1 MTTTMPPAAQNRR
14 SQRSNSTS
22 SSVVTVRKSLSLSSK
37 QNPRASH
44 LRAAHSISPDR
55 STSPND
61 YLAPIYP
68 YNLRRGSAEDTKSTQ
83 NRNINRWSH
92 STSSSVSAVD
102 TDALRR
108 GLPDGSRRIS
118 VTHDYGSPGKRPTA
132 SPQKNH
138 RSQKS
143 STDGLNTAFLA
154 PINGSPRSTRS
165 PNGTG
170 PTLTPTSVYNTK
182 SGDYFGETWH
192 SRKASST
199 KFGEPVTA
207 MSIQYVTNGA
217 QKPRRVDHVPEER
230 TSPRPPQKSVS
241 KPELRSQP
249 ADEAA
254 TTPMEPKKSRGH
266 RSPTQKS
273 MLSKA
278 LSMANTAVLLDNSSK
293 IDGAIEAYH
302 EACELLQ
309 QVMVRSSD
317 MEDRKKLSAIRKTYS
332 NRIAELH
339 DLDDPFSSLV
349 NKDLPDDP
357 PSEGVGQTFF
367 GNASGPSTVEALEQ
381 VHIPPRG
388 ESLLPSIFGGD
399 RYLDDSRN
407 PVPRPRP
414 SNLELP
420 METRYMPPPL
430 SPRRPLSPGAAGE
443 PPQQPPPEVP
453 NEPPSLPRP
462 IRRASTESTS
472 WLDTIDDGD
481 SLHSS
486 SFKSRLSRLSTMGLQ
501 LTNNDLA
508 NEIEAEFDAALN
520 AAVDAAYDSEEL
532 VSNEETPRI
541 RQNGQLF
548 SPGLPLQA
556 TNIENQSSLE
566 RPRADSDLEASHSYS
581 DEDTTEEEERL
592 LDEMTS
598 GYVFDDFGFDKKSKS
613 ALPRQSDSSNFSG
626 RTLSS
631 SNQSTTL
638 TAATNL
644 STLAEAV
651 EPAKPAAFKDAPL
664 PLPPPSTEAMS
675 PPKPTLSLQTSPRRA
690 ERLSAVNLRDRRISG
705 QHALKIETYAPA
717 RGTDQSKPNA
727 PPRIEIPSQPDMQK
741 PLPAPGP
748 PSTGTLPITPLAS
761 IHSNESQNSESPA
774 TPALTQAGSRNS
786 MDEIAPPPSSPAKLT
801 KMMPPPTTMRKNL
814 SSTSLRQKNLSI
826 SGSVDEQSPMTPG
839 SAIGP
844 GGGVLVDRKN
854 IPPLPTP
861 TTATF
866 THQASFS
873 GGMHLFDDHVGVAA
887 SPKTPRSPTAASAIE
902 PPVPLEACPE
912 SFLLRPWWL
921 MRCLYQVVAHPR
933 GGHLTNKLFLPRD
946 IWKVKNVKLRFLEDK
961 ISQCDILTAA
971 LLGLAKVDSNDATAM
986 LVAMQSFENELE
998 RVRTGLQKKMGNEVG
1013 LSNSTNVFK
1022 SPTDDGD
1029 PMSAKTPNGSS
1040 AARSFAS
1047 GWKKLR
1053 SKSSNAAIT
1062 NASAASSKDPA
1073 LVAALTMPSLPM
1085 TSSSSVQ
1092 TSSRGNNHRHKIPP
1106 PSPTQLA
1113 NIPVM
1118 HATYMSSLARLF
1130 DAVQI
1135 LDAIA
1140 RQVEDPGLKATD
1152 PTQVGLELSVRCA
1165 AEFFA
1170 FFIIRFVMADISILV
1185 DKFLKRGAEWVLA

>member
-1 MTTTMPPAAQNRR
+1 MPPAVQNRR

-22 SSVVTVRKSLSLSSK
+22 SSIVTIRKSLSLSSK

-68 YNLRRGSAEDTKSTQ
+68 FNLRRGSAEDTKAAQ

-92 STSSSVSAVD
+92 STSSSVSGVD
-102 TDALRR
+102 TDAARK
-108 GLPDGSRRIS
+108 GTQDGSRRMSI
-118 VTHDYGSPGKRPTA
+118 TQGQHSPAKRPA
-132 SPQKNH
+132 PSPQRTEH

-154 PINGSPRSTRS
+154 PITGSPRSARS
-165 PNGTG
+165 PNGLG
-170 PTLTPTSVYNTK
+170 PIVTPTSVYNTS

-192 SRKASST
+192 SRKISGN

-207 MSIQYVTNGA
+207 MSIQYVTPGT
-217 QKPRRVDHVPEER
+217 QKPHRVDHVTEEP
-230 TSPRPPQKSVS
+230 TPASSPHKSIS
-241 KPELRSQP
+241 KSELRSQVL
-249 ADEAA
+249 DDAA
-254 TTPMEPKKSRGH
+254 ASGLESKKSRGH

-293 IDGAIEAYH
+293 IDGAIEAYA

-317 MEDRKKLSAIRKTYS
+317 MDDRKKLSAIRKTYS

-339 DLDDPFSSLV
+339 DLDDTFTGLV
-349 NKDLPDDP
+349 DKDLPDDP
-357 PSEGVGQTFF
+357 PSDGANVTFF
-367 GNASGPSTVEALEQ
+367 GDASGPSTVEALEQ

-399 RYLDDSRN
+399 RYLEENSTQRK
-407 PVPRPRP
+407 PLPTPRP

-420 METRYMPPPL
+420 METKYMPPPL
-430 SPRRPLSPGAAGE
+430 SPRRIPSPSVAEA
-443 PPQQPPPEVP
+443 PSQPPPEVAKSAP
-453 NEPPSLPRP
+453 AQPRA
-462 IRRASTESTS
+462 IRRDSTESTS

-481 SLHSS
+481 SMHSS
-486 SFKSRLSRLSTMGLQ
+486 SYKSRLSRLSAMGIQ
-501 LTNNDLA
+501 LTNNSLA
-508 NEIEAEFDAALN
+508 NEIEAEFDAAMN
-520 AAVDAAYDSEEL
+520 AAVDAAYDSEDPT
-532 VSNEETPRI
+532 STEETPRI
-541 RQNGQLF
+541 AQKGHLF
-548 SPGLPLQA
+548 GPELPLQV
-556 TNIENQSSLE
+556 TNKQKEPRRE
-566 RPRADSDLEASHSYS
+566 RGRADSDIEMTRDYL

-592 LDEMTS
+592 LDEMTQ
-598 GYVFDDFGFDKKSKS
+598 GYVFDDFRFDHMSKS

-631 SNQSTTL
+631 SNQSTTM
-638 TAATNL
+638 TAATTL
-644 STLAEAV
+644 STLTEAI
-651 EPAKPAAFKDAPL
+651 EPRKPAPPKDTPL
-664 PLPPPSTEAMS
+664 PLPPPAEEALS
-675 PPKPTLSLQTSPRRA
+675 PTKPSLSLQTSPHRP
-690 ERLSAVNLRDRRISG
+690 ERLSAINLRDRRLSG
-705 QHALKIETYAPA
+705 QNALKIETYAPT
-717 RGTDQSKPNA
+717 RGTAQSKPNA
-727 PPRIEIPSQPDMQK
+727 PPKIEIPPGPDVQK

-748 PSTGTLPITPLAS
+748 PSTGTVPITPLTS
-761 IHSNESQNSESPA
+761 VHSNESLASESPA
-774 TPALTQAGSRNS
+774 TPALTQGGSRNS
-786 MDEIAPPPSSPAKLT
+786 MEETAAAPSSPAKLT

-826 SGSVDEQSPMTPG
+826 GGSMDEQSPMTPA
-839 SAIGP
+839 STIGP
-844 GGGVLVDRKN
+844 GSGMLGDRKN

-873 GGMHLFDDHVGVAA
+873 GGMHLFDDHVGTAA
-887 SPKTPRSPTAASAIE
+887 SPKTPRSPSGISEAD
-902 PPVPLEACPE
+902 PPVPLEPCPE

-946 IWKVKNVKLRFLEDK
+946 IWRVKNVKLRFLEDK

-971 LLGLAKVDSNDATAM
+971 LLGLAKVDNYDADAM
-986 LVAMQSFENELE
+986 LMAMQSFENELD
-998 RVRTGLQKKMGNEVG
+998 RVRMGLQKKMGNEVG

-1029 PMSAKTPNGSS
+1029 PMSAKTPNSSS

-1062 NASAASSKDPA
+1062 NSSAGSSRDPVLA
-1073 LVAALTMPSLPM
+1073 AALTMPSLPM

-1092 TSSRGNNHRHKIPP
+1092 TSSRGHNHRHKIPP
-1106 PSPTQLA
+1106 PTPTQLS

-1135 LDAIA
+1135 LDAIT
-1140 RQVEDPGLKATD
+1140 RQVEDPGLKASNKTH
-1152 PTQVGLELSVRCA
+1152 VGLELSVRSA

-1170 FFIIRFVMADISILV
+1170 FYIVRFVMADISILV